1 MPADSQQDHL
11 QEMIVS
17 EAELIFMM
25 GQYEARIPT
34 DRLYAENHM
43 WVQQRDSRAF
53 VGFTA
58 YSVRLLQ
65 DVYFLDWELDA
76 GSSIEKKQT
85 IGEIESSKAV
95 SNLTAPGS
103 GADFQFNEKLLND
116 PSLINTDHNGTG
128 WLFSFETEVNKEDY
142 LTAEQYV
149 EFLDKGWEK
158 TQRVIKGQIQ

>member
-1 MPADSQQDHL
+1 M
-11 QEMIVS
+11 S
-17 EAELIFMM
+17 EAELVFMM

-34 DRLYAENHM
+34 DRFYAENHM
-43 WVQQRDSRAF
+43 WVQQKASRLF
-53 VGFTA
+53 VGFTS

-65 DVYFLDWELDA
+65 DVYFLDWALDA

-95 SNLTAPGS
+95 SNLTSPGS
-103 GADFQFNEKLLND
+103 GSDIQFNEELLND
-116 PSLINTDHNGTG
+116 PSLINTDHHEAG
-128 WLFSFETEVNKEDY
+128 WLFSFAAEVINHEDY

-158 TQRVIKGQIQ
+158 TQRVIKGQLQ